1 MKLLAGMTAAEL
13 DELAGRATKLA
24 ADLKGGQPTYD
35 LALAGGIQDI
45 GWIHPRYGRV
55 ASYRG
60 ECEIMME
67 DGSLWRAVSHR
78 PQGGPTSSWISRE
91 GYIEFIELD

>member
-1 MKLLAGMTAAEL
+1 LAELSAAEL
-13 DELAGRATKLA
+13 DELSGRATKLA
-24 ADLKGGQPTYD
+24 ADLRGGQPTYA
-35 LALAGGIQDI
+35 LALAGGVKDI
-45 GWIHPRYGRV
+45 GYDHPRYGRV

-67 DGSLWRAVSHR
+67 NGSLWRAVSHR
-78 PQGGPTSSWISRE
+78 PNGGPTSSSISRE